1 MSEYDRS
8 CVFSREPQLYDV
20 RYPPGKHFTVK
31 GVLTFIHL
39 GPSRRDDEPLDAL
52 CCANLYGDAEK
63 MAVLRRG
70 RSGSENSTHAR
81 LHGDRGDANCVIL
94 M

>member
-1 MSEYDRS
+1 MSEHDRS

-39 GPSRRDDEPLDAL
+39 GPRDGTTSHSMHFAVPTCTAMRRRWP
-52 CCANLYGDAEK
+52 C
-63 MAVLRRG
+63 
-70 RSGSENSTHAR
+70 
-81 LHGDRGDANCVIL
+81 
-94 M
+94 

>member
-1 MSEYDRS
+1 MSEHDRS

-52 CCANLYGDAEK
+52 SKAGRKTAS
-63 MAVLRRG
+63 AATRARARG
-70 RSGSENSTHAR
+70 EGAHSR
-81 LHGDRGDANCVIL
+81 
-94 M
+94 